1 MHVAVNEMRAY
12 EGDSERTLQHS
23 LADTGRRNGC
33 GNKRE
38 KEARHLWVR
47 KMLITR
53 QRHARYLVVQYSL
66 RGDVVKRGI
75 IVYEEVQMSDEC
87 DVGRIIVPSK
97 QKRSRTRYCMELV
110 WNLTKRRVIRKR
122 VGRCMPG
129 SSPGD
134 ASRVYVF
141 TPLPPLL
148 APLIT
153 VRIRLRGSQF
163 LRP

>member
-1 MHVAVNEMRAY
+1 MRSY
-12 EGDSERTLQHS
+12 KGDNERTLQHS

-47 KMLITR
+47 GNGT
-53 QRHARYLVVQYSL
+53 HAGLAQYSL
-66 RGDVVKRGI
+66 RGDVVKPGI
-75 IVYEEVQMSDEC
+75 IVC
-87 DVGRIIVPSK
+87 DVGRTIIPSK
-97 QKRSRTRYCMELV
+97 QKGPVRAIVWNCMELDEEEASH
-110 WNLTKRRVIRKR
+110 LIIPLGKRRRLR
-122 VGRCMPG
+122 DGRCMPG
-129 SSPGD
+129 RACD

-148 APLIT
+148 APLYGTDT
-153 VRIRLRGSQF
+153 VRLRGSQN